1 MAFPF
6 YFEVAMSVM
15 KDLKKIALVAHD
27 AKKSELMEWVRDNI
41 ELLKEHQIYATGT
54 TGLKIEKEIGINVIK
69 FKSGPLGGDQ
79 QIGSAIV
86 EEKLD
91 VLIFFWDPLSS
102 QPHDPDVKA
111 LLRVAALWNAAVA
124 CNKTSA
130 DFILQSP
137 LMKQSYRRDLK
148 HILQYTKDRTV

>member
-1 MAFPF
+1 
-6 YFEVAMSVM
+6 M

>member
-1 MAFPF
+1 
-6 YFEVAMSVM
+6 MSVM

>member
-1 MAFPF
+1 
-6 YFEVAMSVM
+6 MSTM
-15 KDLKKIALVAHD
+15 KELKKVALVAHD
-27 AKKSELMEWVRDNI
+27 AKKTDLINWVNDNFDK
-41 ELLKEHQIYATGT
+41 LKDHQLYATGT
-54 TGLKIEKEIGINVIK
+54 TGITLEKSTGLNIIK
-69 FKSGPLGGDQ
+69 YKSGPIGGDQ

-130 DFILQSP
+130 DFILSSP
-137 LMKQSYRRDLK
+137 LMNQSYKRELK
-148 HILQYTKDRTV
+148 HIMDYTKDRSID